1 MLHSLWLVLASCL
14 LVAYCAKRRDDNET
28 LFLSLLEL
36 GVKEDDAARMAQ
48 EPCQSKGFF
57 CDEEEI
63 VGLVM
68 TGWKL
73 GGRIPK
79 GLRHLSRLEGIFLE
93 RNHLQGGIPA
103 ELSELMFLRFLILSE
118 NQLSGAIPTELQ
130 ALKNLRKLDLFKNQL
145 TGPIPPELGT
155 LSELQVCMLSENQ
168 LTGTIPKEFCQ
179 LHGLH
184 TLDLSQNPLSGEIPK
199 ELGKLEA
206 MERLYIS
213 GTHISGPIPRELSQM
228 HSLIYLFLPDND
240 LEGPMPGELGRL
252 QLLQELH
259 LSQNRLSG
267 AIPKELG
274 QMETLQKLELSANQL
289 EGEIPKELGQLKS
302 LRMLSLAQNRLQGRI
317 PQELEQLRF
326 LQELILSK
334 NELQGS
340 SEEIASILQSMRLEV
355 LDLGHNSFAGELNE
369 WRAEVVQE
377 LQLLDLSHNKFFG
390 NLSRFVEIFCSL
402 SPPGGSLL
410 ELRLN
415 HNRFTGEMPPCLMQ
429 FSNLNFLALNNNR
442 LRGSLPPI
450 HASELVVLALH
461 KNKLSGVLPESL
473 HHLKRLGVL
482 TLHENSIGGPIS
494 GLNLSTACMD
504 NSKFRIEGMGCGLK
518 LHHIDPHDPVHQLK
532 QIYANCPTLMGC
544 DRAGTANLTLHRN
557 RFSCAVPKSLG
568 SSKIS
573 GLVIM
578 GNMLGSGRELN
589 FSWIR
594 PEEKQSFLYY
604 SKEVW
609 TSNQVVIA
617 GFVLL
622 FFFGALCYQP
632 RQRLE
637 ASSPHLNFGTG
648 ARVASANLG
657 VLKSARITTLLAL
670 PLLLLFWA
678 SGNYYECSPLLW
690 QSTAANSSVE
700 PLAGLG
706 VISCWCT
713 MLFLFRTL
721 FASMP
726 MRQKE
731 RQRRSTR
738 HGCVWRIRRLLAWG
752 CWVCIV
758 TALSLPSILFSCAQS
773 LPGNGHRDTSGSDFM
788 FKLVYHAT
796 PLLIVVI
803 DVVLAAKLST
813 KYCDFSGIKADRL
826 LMTFRLFAA
835 WLLPLLI
842 TVVLDENCLSV
853 WKMTWSVCQ
862 PGSPEHKYFDWN
874 IYEEEI
880 LDTDRDIC
888 TLSQSWWSDGRCSRA
903 IVGNLTSLLLQKLL
917 VRSTLYPLALWLT
930 WQGSRL
936 EEAGTECHSG
946 RHLKLFG
953 FNTTN
958 ALAPLQQMSFLTT
971 QFELLAF
978 WTPLVPLLSFG
989 VLGVASANLL
999 ILDLALWSFRIQLP
1013 SNEVN
1018 QLAALSRSYLSFAH
1032 SAGCCFQLWHA
1043 FGSQMYGRYILLIF
1057 SIAVMNPWATRF
1069 LPLKAARRYFW
1080 AEVEKASQTEFI
1092 EMAVQM
1098 DEPAG
1103 SVHF

>member
-1 MLHSLWLVLASCL
+1 MFNLGSFFPYKAVSLGDL
-14 LVAYCAKRRDDNET
+14 KRRSLAPYVLSVESWET
-28 LFLSLLEL
+28 L
-36 GVKEDDAARMAQ
+36 D
-48 EPCQSKGFF
+48 
-57 CDEEEI
+57 
-63 VGLVM
+63 
-68 TGWKL
+68 
-73 GGRIPK
+73 
-79 GLRHLSRLEGIFLE
+79 SRPDI
-93 RNHLQGGIPA
+93 RALQ
-103 ELSELMFLRFLILSE
+103 
-118 NQLSGAIPTELQ
+118 
-130 ALKNLRKLDLFKNQL
+130 
-145 TGPIPPELGT
+145 
-155 LSELQVCMLSENQ
+155 
-168 LTGTIPKEFCQ
+168 EFCQ

-504 NSKFRIEGMGCGLK
+504 NSKFRIEGMGCVRLRALVEEKGLK

-637 ASSPHLNFGTG
+637 ASFPHLNFGTG

-657 VLKSARITTLLAL
+657 VLPEEFKK
-670 PLLLLFWA
+670 PLCLFWYGWHGVGHPSHLRA
-678 SGNYYECSPLLW
+678 KREVRFFCHLVFGPE
-690 QSTAANSSVE
+690 T
-700 PLAGLG
+700 LG
-706 VISCWCT
+706 
-713 MLFLFRTL
+713 
-721 FASMP
+721 
-726 MRQKE
+726 
-731 RQRRSTR
+731 
-738 HGCVWRIRRLLAWG
+738 IRG
-752 CWVCIV
+752 
-758 TALSLPSILFSCAQS
+758 
-773 LPGNGHRDTSGSDFM
+773 
-788 FKLVYHAT
+788 
-796 PLLIVVI
+796 
-803 DVVLAAKLST
+803 
-813 KYCDFSGIKADRL
+813 
-826 LMTFRLFAA
+826 
-835 WLLPLLI
+835 
-842 TVVLDENCLSV
+842 
-853 WKMTWSVCQ
+853 
-862 PGSPEHKYFDWN
+862 
-874 IYEEEI
+874 
-880 LDTDRDIC
+880 
-888 TLSQSWWSDGRCSRA
+888 
-903 IVGNLTSLLLQKLL
+903 
-917 VRSTLYPLALWLT
+917 
-930 WQGSRL
+930 
-936 EEAGTECHSG
+936 
-946 RHLKLFG
+946 
-953 FNTTN
+953 
-958 ALAPLQQMSFLTT
+958 
-971 QFELLAF
+971 
-978 WTPLVPLLSFG
+978 
-989 VLGVASANLL
+989 
-999 ILDLALWSFRIQLP
+999 
-1013 SNEVN
+1013 
-1018 QLAALSRSYLSFAH
+1018 
-1032 SAGCCFQLWHA
+1032 
-1043 FGSQMYGRYILLIF
+1043 
-1057 SIAVMNPWATRF
+1057 
-1069 LPLKAARRYFW
+1069 LPLKCFYCFSTGHAVLR
-1080 AEVEKASQTEFI
+1080 EASACQRSC
-1092 EMAVQM
+1092 AYNGRSQV
-1098 DEPAG
+1098 
-1103 SVHF
+1103 